1 MSGAEPAP
9 RPETERSPATFFVLV
24 EDGGHAALHG
34 TLYAVLMPRDAG
46 RFRVWDDGDGFDVLF
61 KLRGRWRRVDA
72 ARRQLK
78 GRDLDPAENR
88 PVAVTTFGRKVLK
101 EYGVREWKPK
111 KLSTSGILEKSGR

>member
-1 MSGAEPAP
+1 MSGARPAP
-9 RPETERSPATFFVLV
+9 RPETGGSPATFFVLV
-24 EDGGHAALHG
+24 EDGGRAALHG
-34 TLYAVLMPRDAG
+34 TLYAVLMPRDTE

-72 ARRQLK
+72 AWRQLM

-101 EYGVREWKPK
+101 EYGAKKWKPK
-111 KLSTSGILEKSGR
+111 K